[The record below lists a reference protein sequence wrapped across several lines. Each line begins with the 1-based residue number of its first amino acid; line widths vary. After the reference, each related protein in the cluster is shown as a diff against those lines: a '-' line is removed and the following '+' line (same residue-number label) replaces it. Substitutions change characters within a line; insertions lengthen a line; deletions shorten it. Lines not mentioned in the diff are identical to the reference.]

1 MGEEYGH
8 SNASC
13 DCWWSIRLLSLSHK
27 KIMNPKIKLILEGDN
42 R

>member
-8 SNASC
+8 IMLVA
-13 DCWWSIRLLSLSHK
+13 IVGGLLGCYLYLT